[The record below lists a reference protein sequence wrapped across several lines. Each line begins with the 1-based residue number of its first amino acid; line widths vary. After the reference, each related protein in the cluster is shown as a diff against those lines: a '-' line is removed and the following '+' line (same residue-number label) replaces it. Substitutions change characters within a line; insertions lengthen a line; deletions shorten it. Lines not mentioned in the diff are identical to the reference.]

1 MQRLIFLTAIQ
12 WTCSCDLGVASS
24 DIGLI
29 SLTMGSWVFRAV
41 ANGGGG
47 ARGAAVP
54 PGPVEPDGIKSVD
67 EVVFFR
73 LSYCDY
79 SDLQLFAIFMSEVD
93 FSETCLMTSAED
105 SVSGPPNLNIF
116 WGRWG
121 RIPPDPFTKARAFGT
136 RDNVPPPHP
145 RYKKPSYGPRF
156 VGLTHKNG
164 SFFSYT
170 KIGSRLIQFECTC
183 KCTTRLSADWTF
195 WVQMGVC

>member
-29 SLTMGSWVFRAV
+29 SLTMGSCVFRAV

-47 ARGAAVP
+47 QGGQLSLLDLLSRTASSLWMKLFSL
-54 PGPVEPDGIKSVD
+54 DSVI
-67 EVVFFR
+67 VITVTCNCLPFSCPRSIFR
-73 LSYCDY
+73 RHVSWQVLKIAFR
-79 SDLQLFAIFMSEVD
+79 DLQTWTFSGGGGGGYPQTRLQRLVPSALAIMS
-93 FSETCLMTSAED
+93 
-105 SVSGPPNLNIF
+105 
-116 WGRWG
+116 
-121 RIPPDPFTKARAFGT
+121 
-136 RDNVPPPHP
+136 PPPHP

-195 WVQMGVC
+195 WVRMGVC